1 MSDSDSEE
9 DKSVSGNKK
18 RTIRVLEFSGKRSDW
33 NPWSEKFMATAEYDN
48 VCKLLLCLKNLATF
62 DVVPMHQVIEDI
74 EAKST
79 KSEDDKKILELAKL
93 NKKCYRDLMLSMNCS
108 TIKGKVAFRL
118 VKNCKS
124 SEYPEGNSR
133 LVWKRLNAK
142 FASKTTTSLLGL
154 KKRYE
159 NSSLQDPED
168 DPDDWISKLEGYMT
182 EIETIDASSAI
193 SEKDLMLHVM
203 NNLPK
208 EYEVILDGLE
218 SRIDKSGDEKLTIE
232 VIREK
237 LNGRYERMKKSVK
250 AEDRTERSLLA
261 TFPNQ
266 FKGKCYNCGKYGHK
280 GVECPEKKQSG
291 SGFPIGQCWFC
302 GDKGHSL
309 KTCKDFLAAKSA
321 RNNNEVANF
330 AYLDSDCESEN
341 LDSDN
346 KSFDELGF

>member
-1 MSDSDSEE
+1 MSDSEE

-33 NPWSEKFMATAEYDN
+33 DPWSEKFMATAEYEN
-48 VCKLLLCLKNLATF
+48 FCKLLLCSKNLATV
-62 DVVPMHQVIEDI
+62 DVVPTHQVIEDI

-79 KSEDDKKILELAKL
+79 KSEEDKKILELAKL
-93 NKKCYRDLMLSMNCS
+93 NKKCYRDLMLSMNS
-108 TIKGKVAFRL
+108 DSSRGRVAFRL

-133 LVWKRLNAK
+133 LAWRRLNAK

-159 NSSLQDPED
+159 NSSLQDPQD
-168 DPDDWISKLEGYMT
+168 DPDDQISKLEGYMT

-218 SRIDKSGDEKLTIE
+218 SRIDKSGAEKLTIE

-237 LNGRYERMKKSVK
+237 LNGRYERIKKSVK
-250 AEDRTERSLLA
+250 ADDRTERSLLA

-266 FKGKCYNCGKYGHK
+266 FKGTCYNCGKYGHK
-280 GVECPEKKQSG
+280 GSDCPEKDKSRKG
-291 SGFPIGQCWFC
+291 KFITGQCWFC
-302 GDKGHSL
+302 DGKGHRIQDC
-309 KTCKDFLAAKSA
+309 TEFLAAKKSRVESA
-321 RNNNEVANF
+321 NVAF
-330 AYLDSDCESEN
+330 E
-341 LDSDN
+341 SDN
-346 KSFDELGF
+346 ESYDELGFSVL